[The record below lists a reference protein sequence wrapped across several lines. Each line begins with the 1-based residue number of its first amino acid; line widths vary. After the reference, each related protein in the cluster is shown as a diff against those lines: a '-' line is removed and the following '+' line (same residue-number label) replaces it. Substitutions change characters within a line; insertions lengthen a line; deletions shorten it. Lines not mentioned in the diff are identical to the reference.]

1 MQNFATANT
10 RSAIIGM
17 SLLATFATQASLIID
32 DFSFHPY
39 DLINQPMMPILTA
52 NHTDPNKYASSSTGT
67 IVGGERD
74 ISVNMTQ
81 LLGQYA
87 QTTVKNGW
95 FGGYNMPML
104 SIGLDWTGEFS
115 YLLQYDGVDGSA
127 NRNGGLGL
135 DLNAALAG
143 DVFQIGYFRQ
153 LIHNNNLDGD
163 SDPSSGNT
171 TWDVSLIDNN
181 GQVSTVSQT
190 IVGNSLGG
198 LNLLNF
204 NFSQFEANNSL
215 FDISKV
221 SVIEVGTTIM
231 AMGPGTSW
239 IELTGL
245 SIGGNVY
252 TQTNT
257 PGNNPPQTPSSS
269 VPEPKALAL
278 LGFALALMGMRRKTS
293 KTL

>member
-1 MQNFATANT
+1 MKKFVTYAQRNT
-10 RSAIIGM
+10 ILCLA
-17 SLLATFATQASLIID
+17 LLACLPTQASLIID

-39 DLINQPMMPILTA
+39 DLVGQPMLPTLIA
-52 NHTDPNKYASSSTGT
+52 NQVDPNQYASSSTGN
-67 IVGGERD
+67 ILGGERD

-163 SDPSSGNT
+163 LDPSGNT

-204 NFSQFEANNSL
+204 NFSQFEANNNL

-221 SVIEVGTTIM
+221 SVIEVASTIM

-245 SIGGNVY
+245 SIGGNAY

-257 PGNNPPQTPSSS
+257 PGNNSPQTPSSS

-278 LGFALALMGMRRKTS
+278 FGFALALMGMRRKTS

>member
-1 MQNFATANT
+1 MKKFVTYAQRNT
-10 RSAIIGM
+10 ILGLT
-17 SLLATFATQASLIID
+17 LLACLPAQASLIID

-39 DLINQPMMPILTA
+39 DLVGQPTLPTLIANQV
-52 NHTDPNKYASSSTGT
+52 DPNQYASSSTGN
-67 IVGGERD
+67 ILGGERD

-81 LLGQYA
+81 QLGQYA
-87 QTTVKNGW
+87 QTVVKNGW

-163 SDPSSGNT
+163 LDPSGNT

-181 GQVSTVSQT
+181 GQISTVSQT

-221 SVIEVGTTIM
+221 SVIEVASTIM

-245 SIGGNVY
+245 GIGGNVY
-252 TQTNT
+252 TPTNS
-257 PGNNPPQTPSSS
+257 PNNNAPQPPSNS
-269 VPEPKALAL
+269 VPEPSALAL
-278 LGFALALMGMRRKTS
+278 FGFALALIGIRRKTS
-293 KTL
+293 KIL